1 MREVT
6 ASGRPAT
13 TPRGGVVPGQGELVI
28 WAGHEP
34 ARFGTRDSYLS
45 PSRTFLLVR
54 HGRMKVQ
61 SLPFTGRPF
70 IEAHRQDDQG
80 PTQAGRCPSPGG
92 PSLRLPGEG
101 HCASG
106 GGTLPFTRW
115 PFVEATSWPGRS
127 RRRTRVA
134 ALHRAALR

>member
-70 IEAHRQDDQG
+70 
-80 PTQAGRCPSPGG
+80 
-92 PSLRLPGEG
+92 
-101 HCASG
+101 
-106 GGTLPFTRW
+106 
-115 PFVEATSWPGRS
+115 VEAAPWLPRE
-127 RRRTRVA
+127 A
-134 ALHRAALR
+134 

>member
-70 IEAHRQDDQG
+70 
-80 PTQAGRCPSPGG
+80 
-92 PSLRLPGEG
+92 
-101 HCASG
+101 
-106 GGTLPFTRW
+106 
-115 PFVEATSWPGRS
+115 VEAW
-127 RRRTRVA
+127 
-134 ALHRAALR
+134 

>member
-13 TPRGGVVPGQGELVI
+13 TPRGGVVPGQAELVI

-34 ARFGTRDSYLS
+34 SRFGTRDSYLS

-54 HGRMKVQ
+54 HGKMKVQ

-70 IEAHRQDDQG
+70 
-80 PTQAGRCPSPGG
+80 
-92 PSLRLPGEG
+92 
-101 HCASG
+101 
-106 GGTLPFTRW
+106 
-115 PFVEATSWPGRS
+115 VEACQPAFPATC
-127 RRRTRVA
+127 RRRVA

>member
-70 IEAHRQDDQG
+70 
-80 PTQAGRCPSPGG
+80 
-92 PSLRLPGEG
+92 
-101 HCASG
+101 
-106 GGTLPFTRW
+106 
-115 PFVEATSWPGRS
+115 VEAC
-127 RRRTRVA
+127 VE
-134 ALHRAALR
+134 RATAPRC

>member
-70 IEAHRQDDQG
+70 VEA
-80 PTQAGRCPSPGG
+80 CPSRAACTCG
-92 PSLRLPGEG
+92 S
-101 HCASG
+101 
-106 GGTLPFTRW
+106 
-115 PFVEATSWPGRS
+115 
-127 RRRTRVA
+127 VA

>member
-70 IEAHRQDDQG
+70 VEAPR
-80 PTQAGRCPSPGG
+80 R
-92 PSLRLPGEG
+92 
-101 HCASG
+101 
-106 GGTLPFTRW
+106 GTLRQW
-115 PFVEATSWPGRS
+115 WWD
-127 RRRTRVA
+127 A
-134 ALHRAALR
+134 ALHPVALR

>member
-70 IEAHRQDDQG
+70 
-80 PTQAGRCPSPGG
+80 
-92 PSLRLPGEG
+92 
-101 HCASG
+101 
-106 GGTLPFTRW
+106 
-115 PFVEATSWPGRS
+115 VEASPPTGGAGTSTS
-127 RRRTRVA
+127 VA